1 MHPHV
6 VPTLRALSA
15 TVVGVSL
22 LVSCSSA
29 EVKPSE
35 PTRTT
40 TPSTS
45 LPTPPSTE
53 PPQSGFGYMGPTD
66 AEIPTLSTHDTIVF
80 AAFSEVV
87 LTGSWS
93 GASQTQNADEI
104 KCTRSKTGSD
114 SPDRL
119 TYEVRTSP
127 FDLTDSGSDDPGRDY
142 VLTFSTLVPSPESA
156 NAARESYMSLLIS
169 NPHLGEPNP
178 KFGASSTA
186 NESFTVVLSP
196 DLKDASFSVKVDS
209 SQISGRSPESQSVGI
224 AGRVH
229 CNTIAGS

>member
-1 MHPHV
+1 MHPNV
-6 VPTLRALSA
+6 VLTLRALSA

-22 LVSCSSA
+22 LASCSSD
-29 EVKPSE
+29 EVEQSGPA
-35 PTRTT
+35 RTT

-45 LPTPPSTE
+45 LPTLPSAE
-53 PPQSGFGYMGPTD
+53 PPQSGFGYIGPTE
-66 AEIPTLSTHDTIVF
+66 AEVPALSTYDTIVF
-80 AAFSEVV
+80 AAFSEVA
-87 LTGSWS
+87 LAGSWS

-142 VLTFSTLVPSPESA
+142 VLTFSTLAPSPDSA

-178 KFGASSTA
+178 KFGASSA
-186 NESFTVVLSP
+186 DNESFTVVLSP
-196 DLKDASFSVKVDS
+196 DLKDAVFSVKVDS
-209 SQISGRSPESQSVGI
+209 SQISGPSAESQSVGI